1 MKRFLPALSIFL
13 FNLLT
18 APFLGRVR
26 DALLDAFGEGFVRWL
41 GGLLALALVL
51 VVVAGLWRI
60 RQRRRLRYGLLTL
73 VVALVVLETLVAGS
87 GVPRVDVVEKVHFVQ
102 YGLLAAALYW
112 ALLPRGELSVP
123 LLTMLGVTAAGTV
136 EEWIHWWSPQRVGEV
151 GDVWLNVYAGFCGL
165 LAAAAFLP
173 PASFRWR
180 ISRERRAQVA
190 RCAVPVVLLLA
201 GFYHAAH
208 VGYEIVDSEV
218 GRFLSWHSE
227 EELAEAG
234 EERRLRWAV
243 EEPGGDPWER
253 EDRYRTEGGW
263 HVSHRNAS
271 LAAGRARVA
280 WVENRILEKYF
291 DPFLDQ
297 RPSRGEGTH
306 RWSEEQRADVAA
318 AADDTGPAPGYVSP
332 VLRGRVRPRPTAGT
346 LWALAGTLAL
356 GLGLFGWRRPSEAD
370 AGADLPLSD
379 SSRD

>member
-1 MKRFLPALSIFL
+1 MKRFFPALAVFL

-18 APFLGRVR
+18 APFLGQVR
-26 DALLDAFGEGFVRWL
+26 DTLLDAFGEGFVRWL
-41 GGLLALALVL
+41 SALLALVL
-51 VVVAGLWRI
+51 VLVVGVGLWRI
-60 RQRRRLRYGLLTL
+60 RDRRKLRYGLL
-73 VVALVVLETLVAGS
+73 ALVVGLIALETLVAGS
-87 GVPRVDVVEKVHFVQ
+87 GIPRVDVVEKVHFVQ
-102 YGLLAAALYW
+102 YGLLAAALHW
-112 ALLPRGELSVP
+112 ALLPRRDLSGP
-123 LLTMLGVTAAGTV
+123 LLAMLGITAAGTL
-136 EEWIHWWSPQRVGEV
+136 EEWVHWWSPQRVGEM
-151 GDVWLNVYAGFCGL
+151 GDVGLNVYAGFCGL
-165 LAAAAFLP
+165 LAATAFLP
-173 PASFRWR
+173 PETFRWR
-180 ISRERRAQVA
+180 LPPRRRAQVA
-190 RCAVPVVLLLA
+190 RWAVPVVVLLA

-208 VGYEIVDSEV
+208 VGYEIVDPEV

-227 EELAEAG
+227 AELAEAV

-271 LAAGRARVA
+271 MAAGKARVA

-306 RWSEEQRADVAA
+306 RWSEEQRAEVAEA
-318 AADDTGPAPGYVSP
+318 AGNTGPAPGYVSP

-356 GLGLFGWRRPSEAD
+356 ALAFFGWREFLREEKLTT
-370 AGADLPLSD
+370 G
-379 SSRD
+379 